1 VAAITTDF
9 QTILVSRQGSAA
21 RLTLNRPEKRNALSL
36 KLMGEVLSALA
47 SARIRSLTYARS

>member
-47 SARIRSLTYARS
+47 SARIRS